1 MCLCLCWPFTDC
13 ELSVGECF
21 RFLAFEGYTDNLPPA
36 LFTTGPISSIYPGQ
50 LKRFCLHFFLSHAPP
65 TFPIPCFTTSCIP
78 LSFWTWDIVTPTPW
92 EMGRGLKIKRK
103 TISSTDGLVWGNEIA
118 CLIVACNGEQFEVN
132 WGEIGH
138 WATVCP
144 SIVVRHKVYQR
155 ENHWTPKKSNSLSD
169 LTNENYLALTDE
181 IARSIV
187 IVIKFLFFSSVP
199 ESGSWA
205 WNTWQCPIHS

>member
-1 MCLCLCWPFTDC
+1 MLVSASGFWPLKVIQTTFPSSVHHWTNKQHLPRTA
-13 ELSVGECF
+13 EKILS
-21 RFLAFEGYTDNLPPA
+21 P
-36 LFTTGPISSIYPGQ
+36 
-50 LKRFCLHFFLSHAPP
+50 FLSFTCPP
-65 TFPIPCFTTSCIP
+65 FPIPCFTTSCIP

-155 ENHWTPKKSNSLSD
+155 ENHWTPKKTNSLSG

-205 WNTWQCPIHS
+205 WNTWQCPIHT